1 MSEMTNDFIA
11 LELVKAW
18 CMQPSTASNC
28 FTFQQVLD
36 NYRDA
41 VTELDR
47 FYGVEDDTDCGESC
61 EDDLQAGTDDEKWR
75 REMEEK
81 FKIEFAKLK
90 LKIKPKKFE

>member
-1 MSEMTNDFIA
+1 MTSDFIA

-18 CMQPSTASNC
+18 CMQPSTASHC

-47 FYGVEDDTDCGESC
+47 FYGVEDDTDCGEPC

-81 FKIEFAKLK
+81 FKIEFAKLN